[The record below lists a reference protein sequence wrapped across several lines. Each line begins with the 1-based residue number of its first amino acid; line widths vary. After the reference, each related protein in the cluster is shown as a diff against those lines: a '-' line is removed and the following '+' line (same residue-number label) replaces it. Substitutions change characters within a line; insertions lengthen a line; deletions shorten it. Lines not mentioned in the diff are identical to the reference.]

1 MNVVEVNDGQSRTK
15 KKKDATDVI
24 DDTHVDETQ
33 LTSNNAEYPGMQF
46 EAQMVGDESQ
56 NGAAKKKT
64 KKKKKKPTQ
73 RADGQDEEGYEPTG
87 PPVEN
92 EALLKAKQDEEILR
106 QQQEQM
112 KKQLDKQRRELEEQ
126 QKQLDDMKRK
136 EREFREQEE

>member
-1 MNVVEVNDGQSRTK
+1 MNFVEVNDGQSRPK

-24 DDTHVDETQ
+24 DDTQVDQTQ
-33 LTSNNAEYPGMQF
+33 LTSNNAEYPEMQF

-56 NGAAKKKT
+56 NGAAKKK

-73 RADGQDEEGYEPTG
+73 RADGEDEEGNEPTG
-87 PPVEN
+87 PPVDN
-92 EALLKAKQDEEILR
+92 EALLKAKQDEEVLR

>member
-1 MNVVEVNDGQSRTK
+1 MTSDVQFEQQKYNPMNVVEVNDGPK

-24 DDTHVDETQ
+24 DDTQTQ
-33 LTSNNAEYPGMQF
+33 HNAEYPEMQF

-56 NGAAKKKT
+56 NGAAKKK

-73 RADGQDEEGYEPTG
+73 RADGEDEEPTG
-87 PPVEN
+87 DN
-92 EALLKAKQDEEILR
+92 EALLKAKQDEEV
-106 QQQEQM
+106 QM

-136 EREFREQEE
+136 EREQEE